1 LVANILEGR
10 GACMPAFRGVL
21 TLEESWSMARY
32 LRSFLPGTETARPD
46 LGTGAKAQGPAAAPM
61 PKKQ

>member
-1 LVANILEGR
+1 
-10 GACMPAFRGVL
+10 MPAFRGVL